1 MVALLVILAAS
12 PRVVVVSAWGEV
24 EGTKR
29 WSGAVLSPMACTTA
43 DAGLSDSPNCLAALP
58 ATATV
63 TMLDGSTE
71 KATSKKVARVS
82 MTFCGDD
89 DALCKQ
95 RPVWV
100 KAPWKAVKKSEKAPT
115 PEEDDQPPPVTA
127 EELKAEVGFW
137 PKDVATFPLVPG
149 PKDAPLPAELPSL
162 RAPPA
167 KNPTGSG
174 APTPRTGNV
183 VTFSVPGQSAPFQLI
198 SIGDAFAYKAPGA
211 ATFVWAGKARSS
223 LRVHLLGAMDLDG
236 NGVPEV
242 VFGQQH
248 AEGMTV
254 FGIIELGPAPRAIG
268 SYGEVAY

>member
-1 MVALLVILAAS
+1 MLALMVILAAS
-12 PRVVVVSAWGEV
+12 PRVVVVSAFGEV
-24 EGTKR
+24 EGKKP

-43 DAGLSDSPNCLAALP
+43 DAGLSDSPNCLAAVP
-58 ATATV
+58 ASATV

-71 KATSKKVARVS
+71 KATSKKIAKVS
-82 MTFCGDD
+82 MSFCGDD
-89 DALCKQ
+89 DVLCKQ
-95 RPVWV
+95 RPLWV
-100 KAPWKAVKKSEKAPT
+100 RAPKKAVKRSATAAPEEYDEPPPMTADDLKSE
-115 PEEDDQPPPVTA
+115 
-127 EELKAEVGFW
+127 VGVW

-149 PKDAPLPAELPSL
+149 PKDAPLPTELPSMK
-162 RAPPA
+162 APPA
-167 KNPTGSG
+167 MNPSGRG
-174 APTPRTGNV
+174 APTPSTGDV
-183 VTFSVPGQSAPFQLI
+183 VTFTVPGQTAPFQLI

-211 ATFVWAGKARSS
+211 ATFVWAGKGRSF

-254 FGIIELGPAPRAIG
+254 FGVIELGPAPRVVG